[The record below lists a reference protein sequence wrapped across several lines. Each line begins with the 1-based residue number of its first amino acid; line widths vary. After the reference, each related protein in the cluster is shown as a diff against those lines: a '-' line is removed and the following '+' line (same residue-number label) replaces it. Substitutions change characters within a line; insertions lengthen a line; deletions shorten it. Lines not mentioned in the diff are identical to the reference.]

1 MRDEGLSAERPFTGL
16 RAFGYADHA
25 YFFGRREQTYALYR
39 LTAFGLIAVI
49 GSSGSGKSSLVRA
62 GLYPLLLESDEAQ
75 RWAVATMTPG
85 DHPIANLARAVVEL
99 GAPGAT
105 AADRAI
111 RRDRVEHLLRTSS
124 SGLADA
130 LDETPE
136 LAGQNILIVVDQ
148 FEEIFRY
155 AAVDSESNPLKSS
168 LWRDEAA
175 WFVQLLL
182 QLYRRR
188 NTAHALIT
196 MRSDFIGDCAQ
207 FAGLSEAVSATQFL
221 VPAMARS
228 DREQAIRKPIEKAG
242 ASIDPLLVE
251 QLLNDIG
258 HESDQLPVLQHCLLR
273 MWDHAK
279 ARRLRGDAR
288 ITDADYV
295 AVGKM
300 TGALSQHA
308 DAIMRDLPGL
318 EPVVEQVFRALSE
331 RDKEGRAIRRPIAF
345 RQLVDETGRSEA
357 DVRRV
362 VDRFRADDCSF
373 LLPSLAVVPVLADDT
388 RIDVVHEALLRR
400 WNRITPVKAGE
411 VGWLAREDD
420 DGKYY
425 RSVLARIETGEA
437 TLPLE
442 SVNERYAWWTSPP
455 HSEAWTRRY
464 GGKRDRVE
472 AFFAASVAA
481 LKADTKNREE
491 QRSQRERTTRALAVR
506 TRAIAAITLFA
517 IIAGT
522 LAALYVGRAQAAQR
536 RVLEAQR
543 QQLSDESGKLEQAS
557 RVNQTMRAANAG
569 AMELLAVDRR
579 RERQRVA
586 ADAARLQKQQA
597 QLDAQSRTL
606 RIEETELAQRA
617 RELGERDRAIAT
629 KDQQLVVTTTRAKS
643 AEAEANQDLVV
654 RTRQQAQSFQ
664 QYAPIVEAHQDYED
678 AVTLLAAAYTNNQ
691 SDHAL
696 AFELGRA
703 IGMAQIGN
711 GPWHTGSQEISA
723 MAMHPT
729 DHAVATGNVDGT
741 IELWDNTSAPPIRV
755 STFPD
760 PVTALAFDP
769 AGTALAIGRSDG
781 FVEMFEL
788 GPKHKIIGHLELQT
802 STGKVGHT
810 GRVNGLAFNHD
821 GSLLATGGDD
831 GNLILWCARS
841 SASCRAGQS
850 AAPPKALGT
859 RASPLPVTAVS
870 FTYDDQPVAVAND
883 GSIWAWD
890 QSLRS
895 VRALRP
901 ADGHI
906 LNRIEAGANGRYLFA
921 SAEDGTTWLY
931 DATARHAVPFSW
943 KGELDVAHFSPSGA
957 DLVAGAPGGT
967 IVGFDPASGAPRWV
981 CPAPGQQS
989 VSNQLA
995 VLKSQPIVAFPSVL
1009 AIAFSASPALMFV
1022 SYSDGTILG
1031 RKAGPSC
1038 DVVERRHITQGI
1050 ARYITVNAD
1059 ATFLSVGG
1067 SDGRLRRWNFDPRA
1081 AYVPVASAGGAL
1093 IGLALDRSG
1102 SRMAS
1107 LTSNGSWQ
1115 VWRLDGTRAPVSS
1128 GSFSIKGG
1136 PALVVRLDDTG
1147 SRLAVADSSHAEIYD
1162 AATGKLQTTIR
1173 ATPGSDKGISDVA
1186 FDGGSV
1192 IVSQRSVVP
1201 ATADRWRRY
1210 DPQGVQKASESQSQS
1225 DLAWLYPVPHSQGL
1239 VALSPFDSHVAVYS
1253 DVTSGTAIKTWT
1265 QVAAVAVS
1273 ESPLVALGAMNGNVT
1288 ITDRIGTRV
1297 AGVNAGSVAIK
1308 SLVLSNDGDWLVTL
1322 DVAGHAALW
1331 DVANRV
1337 NGDALSANAIAA
1349 DAAISAITFDPARGR
1364 LLVAVTTTDHVE
1376 LFDRASPGLP
1386 LDDQSPCA
1394 SHVQSAQFSPNG
1406 STVVVGCTDG
1416 TIASMELDHS
1426 LPRQPPAVIATQAL
1440 CHGAIDSDGIIL
1452 AARSTLARLYKISM
1466 DSDIVAKAYKC
1477 TGG

>member
-16 RAFGYADHA
+16 RAFGYPDHA
-25 YFFGRREQTYALYR
+25 FFFGRRDQTYSLYR

-85 DHPIANLARAVVEL
+85 DHPIANLARAVAEL

-105 AADRAI
+105 APDRAI
-111 RRDRVEHLLRTSS
+111 RRDRIEHLLRTSS

-136 LAGQNILIVVDQ
+136 LAGRSILIVVDQ

-279 ARRLRGDAR
+279 ERRLRGDSR

-345 RQLVDETGRSEA
+345 RQLVNETGRSEA

-411 VGWLAREDD
+411 IGWLAREDD

-481 LKADTKNREE
+481 LKADTKDREE
-491 QRSQRERTTRALAVR
+491 QRSQRERTTRALATR
-506 TRAIAAITLFA
+506 TRALAAITLLA

-522 LAALYVGRAQAAQR
+522 LAALYVGRAQAAQS

-543 QQLSDESGKLEQAS
+543 QQLSEESRKLEDAS
-557 RVNQTMRAANAG
+557 ALNLSMRRANRH
-569 AMELLAVDRR
+569 AMMVLASDRST
-579 RERQRVA
+579 EAKRVA
-586 ADAARLQKQQA
+586 ADAARLQRQQA

-606 RIEETELAQRA
+606 RLEETELAQRE

-629 KDQQLVVTTTRAKS
+629 KDKQLVATTGRATT
-643 AEAEANQDLVV
+643 AENAAKQDLVV

-664 QYAPIVEAHQDYED
+664 QYAPLVESHQDYED
-678 AVTLLAAAYTNNQ
+678 AVTLLTAAYTNNQ
-691 SDHAL
+691 RDHAL

-741 IELWDNTSAPPIRV
+741 IELWDDTNAPPIRI

-769 AGTALAIGRSDG
+769 TGTALAIGRSDG
-781 FVEMFEL
+781 FVEVFEL
-788 GPKHKIIGHLELQT
+788 GPKHKVVGHLELRT
-802 STGKVGHT
+802 SAGKVGHT

-859 RASPLPVTAVS
+859 KSSPLPVTAVS

-883 GSIWAWD
+883 GSIWASD

-921 SAEDGTTWLY
+921 SAEDGTAWLY

-943 KGELDVAHFSPSGA
+943 KGELDVARFSSSGA
-957 DLVAGAPGGT
+957 DLVAGAPDGT
-967 IVGFDPASGAPRWV
+967 VAGFDPASGAQRWI
-981 CPAPGQQS
+981 CPGPGQQS
-989 VSNQLA
+989 ANVNS
-995 VLKSQPIVAFPSVL
+995 PSVL

-1022 SYSDGTILG
+1022 SYGDGTILG
-1031 RKAGPSC
+1031 RKMGPSC
-1038 DVVERRHITQGI
+1038 EVVERRHITQGI
-1050 ARYITVNAD
+1050 SRYIAVNAD

-1081 AYVPVASAGGAL
+1081 AYVRVAGAGGTL
-1093 IGLALDRSG
+1093 VGLALDRSG

-1107 LTSNGSWQ
+1107 LTTNGLWQ
-1115 VWRLDGTRAPVSS
+1115 VWRLDGTRAPVST
-1128 GSFSIKGG
+1128 GSFSTKGG
-1136 PALVVRLDDTG
+1136 ASLVVRLDDSG
-1147 SRLAVADSSHAEIYD
+1147 SRLALADSDHAQVYD
-1162 AATGKLQTTIR
+1162 TATGTLQMTIR

-1186 FDGGSV
+1186 FDGASV

-1201 ATADRWRRY
+1201 STADRWRRY
-1210 DPQGVQKASESQSQS
+1210 DARGVQKALESQSQS
-1225 DLAWLYPVPHSQGL
+1225 DLAWLYPVPHSADL

-1273 ESPLVALGAMNGNVT
+1273 ESPLVALGAMNGYVT
-1288 ITDRIGTRV
+1288 ITDRVGARI

-1337 NGDALSANAIAA
+1337 NGDALAANAIAA
-1349 DAAISAITFDPARGR
+1349 DAPISAITFDPARGR
-1364 LLVAVTTTDHVE
+1364 LLVAVTATDHVE

-1386 LDDQSPCA
+1386 LDDQTPCA
-1394 SHVQSAQFSPNG
+1394 SHVQSAQFSPDG
-1406 STVVVGCTDG
+1406 STIVVGCTDG

-1426 LPRQPPAVIATQAL
+1426 LPRQPPNLIASQAL
-1440 CHGAIDSDGIIL
+1440 CHEPIDSDGIIL
-1452 AARSTLARLYKISM
+1452 AARSTLARLYKISL